1 MDKDILYL
9 NGPVNFF
16 KLKNGDKEVY
26 LFGDRH
32 NNIENQG
39 ECDELESFNFDKYL
53 KYFFKHNTKNID
65 FMLETYMT
73 PNEYYDK
80 NYNYKYLFKLR
91 KVFQELYDKNPYYK
105 YLKVHYIDTR
115 QRFINNTYVTEPYY
129 FQNFI
134 REYILKNGLYDFN
147 YILNTLNYYLDVY
160 NNNINIIDKYYKDEK
175 SNVDKE
181 NYNDILFN
189 KIITKYNNKENK
201 IKINKFFKVMCYERM
216 KYIIDEIK
224 KFITDCNKYQK
235 IFDNNINKFERKHMN
250 SNKELY
256 KQYFLNEFFTETD
269 EYKKIKNDVF
279 ITVNKIETQI
289 RDIGLY
295 IMDCYFLRRLLDKD
309 YIKNSIVYTGA
320 FHNTDYLHFLVKNYD
335 YKIVEYGTIND
346 ISSNELEKL
355 IKKTDSWMDIYKYVD
370 SNKQCIKINKF
381 FS

>member
-1 MDKDILYL
+1 
-9 NGPVNFF
+9 
-16 KLKNGDKEVY
+16 
-26 LFGDRH
+26 
-32 NNIENQG
+32 
-39 ECDELESFNFDKYL
+39 
-53 KYFFKHNTKNID
+53 
-65 FMLETYMT
+65 MLEIPIK
-73 PNEYYDK
+73 PNYKIDY
-80 NYNYKYLFKLR
+80 NYNDIYLDKIR
-91 KVFQELYDKNPYYK
+91 NVFQELYDKNPYYK
-105 YLKVHYIDTR
+105 YLKVHYIDI
-115 QRFINNTYVTEPYY
+115 RFFNNINEPFLYVRDIQGYINN
-129 FQNFI
+129 
-134 REYILKNGLYDFN
+134 KGLYDFQ
-147 YILNTLNYYLDVY
+147 YIINTLEIINKLL
-160 NNNINIIDKYYKDEK
+160 NEQINIIDKYYKDEK

-181 NYNDILFN
+181 NIVDVLFN

-216 KYIIDEIK
+216 KYIIDEIT

-235 IFDNNINKFERKHMN
+235 IFDDNKDKIERKHMN

-256 KQYFLNEFFTETD
+256 KQYLLLEGFDDTD
-269 EYKKIKNDVF
+269 EYNKIKDDVL
-279 ITVNKIETQI
+279 ITGEKIETLI
-289 RDIGLY
+289 LDIGVY

-381 FS
+381 F

>member
-26 LFGDRH
+26 LFGDYH
-32 NNIENQG
+32 KNIENQG

-65 FMLETYMT
+65 FMLETPMK

-80 NYNYKYLFKLR
+80 NYNDIYLDKIR
-91 KVFQELYDKNPYYK
+91 KVFQELYNKNPYYK
-105 YLKVHYIDTR
+105 YLKVHYIDI
-115 QRFINNTYVTEPYY
+115 RFFNNINEPFLYVRNIQGYINN
-129 FQNFI
+129 
-134 REYILKNGLYDFN
+134 KGLYDFQ
-147 YILNTLNYYLDVY
+147 YIINTLEIINKLL
-160 NNNINIIDKYYKDEK
+160 NEQINIIDKYYKDEK

-181 NYNDILFN
+181 NIVDVLFN

-216 KYIIDEIK
+216 KFLIDEIT

-235 IFDNNINKFERKHMN
+235 IFDDNKDKLDKKHMN

-256 KQYFLNEFFTETD
+256 KQYLLFEDFYDTD
-269 EYKKIKNDVF
+269 KYNKIKDDVL
-279 ITVNKIETQI
+279 ITGEKIEIQI
-289 RDIGLY
+289 LNIGVY
-295 IMDCYFLRRLLDKD
+295 IMDSYFLRRLLDKD

-320 FHNTDYLHFLVKNYD
+320 SHNTDYLHFLVKNYD

-370 SNKQCIKINKF
+370 CNKQCIKINKF

>member
-32 NNIENQG
+32 KNIENQG

-65 FMLETYMT
+65 FMLEIPIK
-73 PNEYYDK
+73 PNYKIDY
-80 NYNYKYLFKLR
+80 NYNDIYLDKIR
-91 KVFQELYDKNPYYK
+91 NVFQELYDKNPYYK
-105 YLKVHYIDTR
+105 YLKVHYIDI
-115 QRFINNTYVTEPYY
+115 RFFNNINEPFLYVRDIQGYINN
-129 FQNFI
+129 
-134 REYILKNGLYDFN
+134 KGLYDFQ
-147 YILNTLNYYLDVY
+147 YIINTLEIINKLL
-160 NNNINIIDKYYKDEK
+160 NEQINIIDKYYKDEK

-181 NYNDILFN
+181 NIVDVLFN

-216 KYIIDEIK
+216 KYIIDEIT

-235 IFDNNINKFERKHMN
+235 IFDDNKDKIERKHMN

-256 KQYFLNEFFTETD
+256 KQYLLLEGFDDTD
-269 EYKKIKNDVF
+269 EYNKIKDDVL
-279 ITVNKIETQI
+279 ITGEKIETLI
-289 RDIGLY
+289 LDIGVY

-309 YIKNSIVYTGA
+309 YIKNSIVYTRA

-381 FS
+381 F

>member
-65 FMLETYMT
+65 FMLETPMK
-73 PNEYYDK
+73 PNKYYDK
-80 NYNYKYLFKLR
+80 NYNYIYIHKIS

-105 YLKVHYIDTR
+105 YLKVHYIDIRT
-115 QRFINNTYVTEPYY
+115 FNNIDEPYY
-129 FQNFI
+129 YVRNIQG
-134 REYILKNGLYDFN
+134 YINNKGLYDFQ
-147 YILNTLNYYLDVY
+147 YIINTLEIINKLL
-160 NNNINIIDKYYKDEK
+160 NEQINIIDKYYKDEK

-181 NYNDILFN
+181 NIVDVLFN

-216 KYIIDEIK
+216 KFLIDEIT

-235 IFDNNINKFERKHMN
+235 IFDDNKDKLDTKHMN

-256 KQYFLNEFFTETD
+256 KQYLSFEGFDDTD
-269 EYKKIKNDVF
+269 EYKKIKDDVL
-279 ITVNKIETQI
+279 ITVNEIETQI
-289 RDIGLY
+289 ADIGVY

-309 YIKNSIVYTGA
+309 YIKNSIVYTGNA
-320 FHNTDYLHFLVKNYD
+320 HTTDYLHFLVKNYD

>member
-32 NNIENQG
+32 KNIENQG

-65 FMLETYMT
+65 FMLEIPIK
-73 PNEYYDK
+73 PNYKIDY
-80 NYNYKYLFKLR
+80 NYNDIYLDKIR
-91 KVFQELYDKNPYYK
+91 NVFQELYDKNPYYK
-105 YLKVHYIDTR
+105 YLKVHYIDI
-115 QRFINNTYVTEPYY
+115 RFFNNINEPFLYVRDIQGYINN
-129 FQNFI
+129 
-134 REYILKNGLYDFN
+134 KGLYDFQ
-147 YILNTLNYYLDVY
+147 YIINTLEIINKLL
-160 NNNINIIDKYYKDEK
+160 NEQINIIDKYYKDEK

-181 NYNDILFN
+181 NIVDVLFN

-216 KYIIDEIK
+216 KYIIDEIT

-235 IFDNNINKFERKHMN
+235 IFDDNKDKIERKHMN

-256 KQYFLNEFFTETD
+256 KQYLLLEGFDDTD
-269 EYKKIKNDVF
+269 EYNKIKDDVL
-279 ITVNKIETQI
+279 ITGEKIETLI
-289 RDIGLY
+289 LDIGVY

-381 FS
+381 F

>member
-16 KLKNGDKEVY
+16 KLKNDDKEVY
-26 LFGDRH
+26 LFGDYH
-32 NNIENQG
+32 KNIENQG

-65 FMLETYMT
+65 FMLETPMK

-105 YLKVHYIDTR
+105 YLKVHYIDI
-115 QRFINNTYVTEPYY
+115 RFFNNINEPFLYVRNIQGYINN
-129 FQNFI
+129 
-134 REYILKNGLYDFN
+134 KGLYDFQ
-147 YILNTLNYYLDVY
+147 YIINTLEIINKLL
-160 NNNINIIDKYYKDEK
+160 NEQINIIDKYYKDEK

-181 NYNDILFN
+181 NIVDVLFN

-216 KYIIDEIK
+216 KFLIDEIT

-235 IFDNNINKFERKHMN
+235 IFDDNKDKLDKKHMN

-256 KQYFLNEFFTETD
+256 KQYLLFEDFYDTD
-269 EYKKIKNDVF
+269 KYNKIKDDVL
-279 ITVNKIETQI
+279 ITGEKIEIQI
-289 RDIGLY
+289 LNIGVY
-295 IMDCYFLRRLLDKD
+295 IMDSYFLRRLLDKD

-320 FHNTDYLHFLVKNYD
+320 SHNTDYLHFLVKNYD

>member
-65 FMLETYMT
+65 FMLETPMK

-80 NYNYKYLFKLR
+80 NYNDIYLDKIR
-91 KVFQELYDKNPYYK
+91 KVFQELYNKNPYYK
-105 YLKVHYIDTR
+105 YLKVHYIDI
-115 QRFINNTYVTEPYY
+115 RFFNNINEPFLYVRNIQGYINN
-129 FQNFI
+129 
-134 REYILKNGLYDFN
+134 KGLYDFQ
-147 YILNTLNYYLDVY
+147 YIINTLEIINKLL
-160 NNNINIIDKYYKDEK
+160 NEQINIIDKYYKDEK

-181 NYNDILFN
+181 NIVDVLFN

-216 KYIIDEIK
+216 KFLIDEIT

-235 IFDNNINKFERKHMN
+235 IFDDNKDKLDKKHMN

-256 KQYFLNEFFTETD
+256 KQYLLFEDFYDTD
-269 EYKKIKNDVF
+269 KYNKIKDDVL
-279 ITVNKIETQI
+279 ITGEKIEIQI
-289 RDIGLY
+289 LNIGVY
-295 IMDCYFLRRLLDKD
+295 IMDSYFLRRLLDKD

-370 SNKQCIKINKF
+370 SNKQCIKINKL

>member
-26 LFGDRH
+26 LFGDH
-32 NNIENQG
+32 HKNIENQG

-65 FMLETYMT
+65 FMLETPMK
-73 PNEYYDK
+73 PNKYYDK
-80 NYNYKYLFKLR
+80 SYNYIYIHKIR

-105 YLKVHYIDTR
+105 YLKVHYIDIR
-115 QRFINNTYVTEPYY
+115 LSNNIDEPFLYVENIQGYINN
-129 FQNFI
+129 
-134 REYILKNGLYDFN
+134 KGLYDFQ
-147 YILNTLNYYLDVY
+147 YIINTLEI
-160 NNNINIIDKYYKDEK
+160 INKLLNEQITIIDKYYKDEK

-235 IFDNNINKFERKHMN
+235 IFDDNKDKLDTKHMN

-256 KQYFLNEFFTETD
+256 KQYLSFEGFYDTD
-269 EYKKIKNDVF
+269 EYKKIKNDVDEF
-279 ITVNKIETQI
+279 INKLFTITIE
-289 RDIGLY
+289 IGSS

-309 YIKNSIVYTGA
+309 YIKNSIVYTGNA
-320 FHNTDYLHFLVKNYD
+320 HTTDYLHFLVKNYY

-370 SNKQCIKINKF
+370 CNKQCIKINKF

>member
-26 LFGDRH
+26 LFGDEH
-32 NNIENQG
+32 KHIENQG

-65 FMLETYMT
+65 FMLEIPIK
-73 PNEYYDK
+73 PNHKIDY
-80 NYNYKYLFKLR
+80 NYNYIYLDKIR

-105 YLKVHYIDTR
+105 YLKVHYIDIR
-115 QRFINNTYVTEPYY
+115 LSNNIDEPYQYVIDIQSYINN
-129 FQNFI
+129 
-134 REYILKNGLYDFN
+134 KGLYDFQ
-147 YILNTLNYYLDVY
+147 YIINTLEII
-160 NNNINIIDKYYKDEK
+160 NNLLNEQITIIDKYYKDEK

-181 NYNDILFN
+181 NIVDVLFN

-216 KYIIDEIK
+216 KFLIDEIK
-224 KFITDCNKYQK
+224 KFILDCNKYQK
-235 IFDNNINKFERKHMN
+235 IFDDNKNKNEKKHMN

-256 KQYFLNEFFTETD
+256 IQYLLYETFYDTD
-269 EYKKIKNDVF
+269 EYKKIKNDVNEF
-279 ITVNKIETQI
+279 IKKLSYLIL
-289 RDIGLY
+289 DIGVY

-320 FHNTDYLHFLVKNYD
+320 VHNTDYLHFLVKNYD
-335 YKIVEYGTIND
+335 YKIMEYGTIND

-370 SNKQCIKINKF
+370 CDKQCIKINKF

>member
-65 FMLETYMT
+65 FMLEIPMK

-80 NYNYKYLFKLR
+80 NYNDIYLDKIR
-91 KVFQELYDKNPYYK
+91 KVFQELYNKNPYYK
-105 YLKVHYIDTR
+105 YLKVHYIDI
-115 QRFINNTYVTEPYY
+115 RFFNNINEPFLYVRNIQGYINN
-129 FQNFI
+129 
-134 REYILKNGLYDFN
+134 KGLYDFQ
-147 YILNTLNYYLDVY
+147 YIINTLEIINKLL
-160 NNNINIIDKYYKDEK
+160 NEQINIIDKYYKDEK

-181 NYNDILFN
+181 NIVDVLFN

-216 KYIIDEIK
+216 KFLIDEIT

-235 IFDNNINKFERKHMN
+235 IFDDNKDKLDKKHMN

-256 KQYFLNEFFTETD
+256 KQYLLFEDFYDTD
-269 EYKKIKNDVF
+269 KYNKIKDDVL
-279 ITVNKIETQI
+279 ITGEKIEIQI
-289 RDIGLY
+289 LNIGVY
-295 IMDCYFLRRLLDKD
+295 IMDSYFLRRLLDKD
-309 YIKNSIVYTGA
+309 YIKNSIVYTGNI
-320 FHNTDYLHFLVKNYD
+320 HNTDYLHFLVKNYD

-370 SNKQCIKINKF
+370 CNKQCIKINKF

>member
-16 KLKNGDKEVY
+16 KLKNDDKEVY
-26 LFGDRH
+26 LFGDYH
-32 NNIENQG
+32 KNIENQG

-65 FMLETYMT
+65 FMLETPMK

-80 NYNYKYLFKLR
+80 NYNDIYLDKIR
-91 KVFQELYDKNPYYK
+91 KVFQELYNKNPYYK
-105 YLKVHYIDTR
+105 YLKVHYIDI
-115 QRFINNTYVTEPYY
+115 RFFNNINEPFLYVRNIQGYINN
-129 FQNFI
+129 
-134 REYILKNGLYDFN
+134 KGLYDFQ
-147 YILNTLNYYLDVY
+147 YIINTLEIINKLL
-160 NNNINIIDKYYKDEK
+160 NEQINIIDKYYKDEK

-181 NYNDILFN
+181 NIVDVLFN

-216 KYIIDEIK
+216 KFLIDEIT

-235 IFDNNINKFERKHMN
+235 IFDDNKDKLDKKHMN

-256 KQYFLNEFFTETD
+256 KQYLLFEDFYDTD
-269 EYKKIKNDVF
+269 KYNKIKDDVL
-279 ITVNKIETQI
+279 ITGEKIEIQI
-289 RDIGLY
+289 LNIGVY
-295 IMDCYFLRRLLDKD
+295 IMDSYFLRRLLDKD

-320 FHNTDYLHFLVKNYD
+320 SHNTDYLHFLVKNYD

-370 SNKQCIKINKF
+370 CNKQCIKINKF

>member
-26 LFGDRH
+26 LFGDYH
-32 NNIENQG
+32 KNIEWQG

-65 FMLETYMT
+65 FMLEITMK

-80 NYNYKYLFKLR
+80 NYNYKYILKLR

-105 YLKVHYIDTR
+105 YLKVHYIDIRT
-115 QRFINNTYVTEPYY
+115 FNNIDEPYY
-129 FQNFI
+129 YVRDIQG
-134 REYILKNGLYDFN
+134 YINNKGLYDFQ
-147 YILNTLNYYLDVY
+147 YIINTLEII
-160 NNNINIIDKYYKDEK
+160 NNLLNEQITIIDKYYKNEK
-175 SNVDKE
+175 SEINKE
-181 NYNDILFN
+181 NIVDVLFN

-201 IKINKFFKVMCYERM
+201 IKINKFFKVMCYERI
-216 KYIIDEIK
+216 KFLIDEITQ
-224 KFITDCNKYQK
+224 FITDCNKYQK
-235 IFDNNINKFERKHMN
+235 IFDDNKDKLDKKHMN

-256 KQYFLNEFFTETD
+256 KQYLLFEDFYNTD
-269 EYKKIKNDVF
+269 KYKKIKNDVNEF
-279 ITVNKIETQI
+279 INKLECITIE
-289 RDIGLY
+289 IGSC

-309 YIKNSIVYTGA
+309 YIKNSIVYTGNIHTA
-320 FHNTDYLHFLVKNYD
+320 DYLHFLVKNYD